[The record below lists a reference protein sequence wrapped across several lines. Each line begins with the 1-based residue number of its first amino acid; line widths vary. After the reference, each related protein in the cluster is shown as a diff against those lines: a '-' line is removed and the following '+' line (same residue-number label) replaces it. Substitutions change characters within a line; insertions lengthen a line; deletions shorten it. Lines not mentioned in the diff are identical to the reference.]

1 MDELRKE
8 ADTKKTASDWNLK
21 KYIVIAAVTFGTFCC
36 CILFFFFIYRY
47 HGFAQY
53 WQKTMGILQPVIM
66 GFIVAYLLNPVM
78 VFLERHLNRYLQ
90 PKMKDER
97 KAKRTARTLGTIGA
111 LLFLLLIIFL
121 LLYMMIPELIKS
133 IRNMMVSIPAEL
145 KDFEEWAQ
153 GVLAGDSQI
162 SEWMAFMGVD
172 LNNVGNYLETL
183 FEKQILPQV
192 NTYLT
197 YLASITTGVISAVR
211 MVFNF
216 VIGLVIALYLLFRKE
231 TFIGQSKK
239 IVYAILPSRFGNVV
253 IHTMRVSNQIFGGF
267 VSGKILDS
275 AIIGVICYVGLIIL
289 QMPYSLLV
297 AVIVGVTNVIP
308 FFGPFIGAVPG
319 FVLIALAEPV
329 KGLYFLIFVFLLQQV
344 DGNIIGPKIL
354 GDSTGLSSFW
364 VIFAILVGGGMF
376 GFMGMLLGVPTF
388 AVIYYLIR
396 ESVAY
401 ILRRRKLPEDTK
413 EYIRMHDVDV
423 NTGKL
428 RYEEK

>member
-1 MDELRKE
+1 M
-8 ADTKKTASDWNLK
+8 
-21 KYIVIAAVTFGTFCC
+21 
-36 CILFFFFIYRY
+36 
-47 HGFAQY
+47 
-53 WQKTMGILQPVIM
+53 
-66 GFIVAYLLNPVM
+66 
-78 VFLERHLNRYLQ
+78 
-90 PKMKDER
+90 
-97 KAKRTARTLGTIGA
+97 
-111 LLFLLLIIFL
+111 
-121 LLYMMIPELIKS
+121 
-133 IRNMMVSIPAEL
+133 
-145 KDFEEWAQ
+145 
-153 GVLAGDSQI
+153 
-162 SEWMAFMGVD
+162 
-172 LNNVGNYLETL
+172 
-183 FEKQILPQV
+183 
-192 NTYLT
+192 
-197 YLASITTGVISAVR
+197 
-211 MVFNF
+211 
-216 VIGLVIALYLLFRKE
+216 

-275 AIIGVICYVGLIIL
+275 AIIGIICYIGLIIL

-401 ILRRRKLPEDTK
+401 ILRRRKLPEETK